1 RSPRAVNACPETRR
15 SQSAIISS
23 HAGAQSAEM
32 SQVRIVRSADLDR
45 RTAQTPGMKRSA
57 AIDRNSVGSEKL
69 WVGVVTVDPATSTGA
84 HHHGDCDSVVCIT
97 SGPITIRWGEQLEKP
112 AEAGAGANSP
122 KTRAK
127 PAAATL
133 STFPRSSSTRK
144 STRATVYLSHRSSC
158 AAAITSS

>member
-1 RSPRAVNACPETRR
+1 
-15 SQSAIISS
+15 
-23 HAGAQSAEM
+23 M

-97 SGPITIRWGEQLEKP
+97 SGTITIRWGEQLEKR
-112 AEAGAGANSP
+112 AEAGAGDFIYI
-122 KTRAK
+122 
-127 PAAATL
+127 PAQLVHQEINESDRVSVA
-133 STFPRSSSTRK
+133 SIVVRSGDNVVENVVTAEQLADAERGK
-144 STRATVYLSHRSSC
+144 
-158 AAAITSS
+158 